1 MYGYYIM
8 SKKRSSSLA
17 KSSYSRKT
25 GLSPSNGDLVTYS
38 LTVDEV
44 MNDIMDVSLELPN
57 GENILKVFTTA
68 MEGANTS
75 KKLSAE
81 LQILINETYQFI
93 GENIAIKNG
102 RAVSAGFKYLCIFLH
117 INVLVFLNG
126 VSDLKIFQDLNSR
139 MKQSLF
145 SLSPYEMMQSLIAYF
160 PSEMKNQIM
169 SSNGRLLTTSMFRFT
184 EMLDVMSAD
193 VYVMESRELSQRLR
207 SNSNVYRHLY
217 DSIQSRSSSKSRST
231 SKAVAK
237 MDDLTDIFSGMSIT
251 SFEKHAI
258 IHVFPALMISIHH
271 MENIVPPGGGNLKG
285 GTKLGYILALF
296 ALLMFGAAITGNS
309 ELHGGKPRGLKKK
322 KMGTPKLL
330 KAVGFDGGI
339 SPYVVEIVNSGAEL
353 VVKDGIRTTDEDAS
367 YFRSVVLGVST
378 TVVVGGTLV
387 AAPYVL
393 LAGGAATAGQAGLIA
408 TWTAGIYFK
417 SAIFGALW
425 AGGSIAYTNF
435 QDDKRYTAEIEA
447 FEIKLKDER
456 LEAYERIL
464 KEQFDKGVDVAAQ
477 KKQLELLRE
486 VNNLLKDNPYLLKQ
500 SIHLFHMNP
509 FNPYTE
515 SKKTDMP
522 QLPAPEFK
530 PFVNRFRTAVSSY
543 GSQHDV
549 DVTRS
554 ELNGTID
561 DMYRFTQNEVD
572 IMKTMISLNKYR
584 KYGTWTLY
592 SVLAISTLMYIFRRR
607 IFDRRP
613 PPQLQEPVREIV
625 DEIDFAAAVAREDDL
640 TPAESALVNSW
651 NTNIMFAMQE
661 LRDMSENRQREVL
674 RILLKRNVWNSLNDA
689 VDGPRDQIEQF
700 IREKR
705 VERRGAFLNDLSDSK
720 RKRLHTVKKRRQKRR
735 QRENAGGATRKR
747 R

>member
-1 MYGYYIM
+1 M
-8 SKKRSSSLA
+8 SKKRSSSLV

-25 GLSPSNGDLVTYS
+25 NLSPSNGDLVTYS

-44 MNDIMDVSLELPN
+44 INDIMDVSLELPN

-93 GENIAIKNG
+93 GENIVIKNG
-102 RAVSAGFKYLCIFLH
+102 AAVSAGFKYLCIFLH
-117 INVLVFLNG
+117 INVLVFLNC
-126 VSDLKIFQDLNSR
+126 VSDLKVFQDLNSR
-139 MKQSLF
+139 MKPSLF
-145 SLSPYEMMQSLIAYF
+145 NFSPHEMMQSLIADF
-160 PSEMKNQIM
+160 PSEMKKQIM

-193 VYVMESRELSQRLR
+193 VYVMESRELSQRLH

-217 DSIQSRSSSKSRST
+217 DSIQDRSSSKSKST

-339 SPYVVEIVNSGAEL
+339 SPYVVEIVNTGAEL

-378 TVVVGGTLV
+378 TVVVGGALV
-387 AAPYVL
+387 AAPYIL
-393 LAGGAATAGQAGLIA
+393 LAGGAATVGQAGLIA

-435 QDDKRYTAEIEA
+435 QDDKRYTQEIEA
-447 FEIKLKDER
+447 FQMKLQKER
-456 LEAYERIL
+456 LEAYERML
-464 KEQFDKGVDVAAQ
+464 KEERDKGFDVTAQ
-477 KKQLELLRE
+477 QEQLKMLQQVVSLM
-486 VNNLLKDNPYLLKQ
+486 KDNPYLLKH
-500 SIHLFHMNP
+500 SIHLFHMSP

-515 SKKTDMP
+515 PRKTDIP
-522 QLPAPEFK
+522 KLPAPEFK
-530 PFVNRFRTAVSSY
+530 PFVNVFRRAVSIH
-543 GSQHDV
+543 GSKQDIE
-549 DVTRS
+549 VTRTQ
-554 ELNGTID
+554 LNGTMS
-561 DMYRFTQNEVD
+561 DMYRFTDNEVE
-572 IMKTMISLNKYR
+572 IMKNMIRLHAYMR
-584 KYGTWTLY
+584 YGKWTLY
-592 SVLAISTLMYIFRRR
+592 SALAISTLLYIFRRR
-607 IFDRRP
+607 VFGRRP
-613 PPQLQEPVREIV
+613 EQIQNQPRQIADQ
-625 DEIDFAAAVAREDDL
+625 IDFAEVVAREDDL
-640 TPAESALVNSW
+640 TEEETDIVNSW
-651 NTNIMFAMQE
+651 NTNIMFAMAE
-661 LRDMSENRQREVL
+661 LRDMTLEEQRQLL
-674 RILLKRNVWNSLNDA
+674 RTLLKRNVWEQLNDGA
-689 VDGPRDQIEQF
+689 DGPREQIEQF
-700 IREKR
+700 IRAKR
-705 VERRGAFLNDLSDSK
+705 IERNGEFFNDVSDSIK
-720 RKRLHTVKKRRQKRR
+720 RRLHTVKKRRQGRR
-735 QRENAGGATRKR
+735 RRENAGGSTQKR